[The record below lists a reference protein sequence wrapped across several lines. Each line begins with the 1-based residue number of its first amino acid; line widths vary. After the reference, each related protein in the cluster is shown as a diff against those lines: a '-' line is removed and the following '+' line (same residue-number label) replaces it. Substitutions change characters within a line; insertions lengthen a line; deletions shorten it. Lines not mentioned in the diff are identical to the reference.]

1 MHRLISRWLKAFGD
15 QIVGAAGPST
25 WTAYTA
31 RGKIVVI
38 QGDRVIKVID
48 PKRTD
53 TLPGKDKKW

>member
-1 MHRLISRWLKAFGD
+1 MHRFISAALKAFSD
-15 QIVGAAGPST
+15 QIVGSHGQST

-48 PKRTD
+48 PKKMEHI
-53 TLPGKDKKW
+53 PGRGKKW

>member
-1 MHRLISRWLKAFGD
+1 MHRFITAALKAFGA
-15 QIVGAAGPST
+15 QLVGSKSQST

-48 PKRTD
+48 PKKTM
-53 TLPGKDKKW
+53 TQPGKRKKW